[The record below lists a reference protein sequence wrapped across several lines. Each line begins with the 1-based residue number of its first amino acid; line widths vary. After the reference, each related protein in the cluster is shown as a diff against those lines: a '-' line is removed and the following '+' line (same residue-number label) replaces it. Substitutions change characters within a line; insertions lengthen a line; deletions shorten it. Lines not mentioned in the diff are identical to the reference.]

1 MDLTFEVNE
10 IATSLYVVSIMLQLC
25 STRVFYLV
33 NTDNSIHVVDTDNL
47 QAVISSLDHQL
58 FKVTYWGLAVH
69 VIRDL
74 IFESIAEIS

>member
-1 MDLTFEVNE
+1 MALTFEVNE

-25 STRVFYLV
+25 STRFFYLV
-33 NTDNSIHVVDTDNL
+33 NTDNSIHVVDTNNL

-58 FKVTYWGLAVH
+58 FKVTYWGLPVH